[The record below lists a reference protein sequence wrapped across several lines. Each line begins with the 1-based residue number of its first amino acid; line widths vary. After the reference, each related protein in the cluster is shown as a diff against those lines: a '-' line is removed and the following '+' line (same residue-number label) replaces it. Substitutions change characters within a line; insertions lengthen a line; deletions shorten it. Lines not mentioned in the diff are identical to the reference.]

1 MQLKLK
7 RTDFTGNSTIG
18 ELYVNEIFECYVLE
32 DTVRE
37 GDIFKVKVKGETAI
51 PRGTYKVI
59 IDESARF
66 KRLMPHILDVPNFA
80 GVRIHSGNDKDDT
93 EGCILTGTFK
103 GIDFVG
109 ESKIA
114 FTKLFDKLTKAFHDS
129 ENIYITIEGV
139 PPIPAV
145 YFA

>member
-7 RTDFTGNSTIG
+7 RTDFTENSTIG

-32 DTVRE
+32 DVVRE

-51 PRGTYKVI
+51 PRGQYKVI
-59 IDESARF
+59 IDESVRF
-66 KRLMPHILDVPNFA
+66 KRKMPHILDVPNFS

-93 EGCILTGTFK
+93 EGCLLTGTSK
-103 GIDFVG
+103 GRDFVG

-114 FTKLFDKLTKAFHDS
+114 FTKLFDKLTKAFDDK
-129 ENIYITIEGV
+129 ENIVLIIEGV
-139 PPIPAV
+139 PPIPV
-145 YFA
+145 QHFA